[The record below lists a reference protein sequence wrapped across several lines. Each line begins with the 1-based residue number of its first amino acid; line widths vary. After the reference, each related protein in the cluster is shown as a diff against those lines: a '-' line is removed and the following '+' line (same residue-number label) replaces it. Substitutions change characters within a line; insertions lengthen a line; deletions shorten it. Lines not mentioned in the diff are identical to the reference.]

1 MTYYSLVKTMNISV
15 LKTHLSDALR
25 SVRRGERIVV
35 LDRNTPIAEVI
46 PMSDK
51 ENLIL
56 SSPSGPMR
64 YPRHPLQTG
73 KDPLD
78 FLAADRATR

>member
-1 MTYYSLVKTMNISV
+1 MNISH

-25 SVRRGERIVV
+25 SVRRGEHIVV
-35 LDRNTPIAEVI
+35 LDRDTPIAEVI
-46 PMSDK
+46 PIVEK

-64 YPRHPLQTG
+64 YPRQAHPTG
-73 KDPLD
+73 KDPMD
-78 FLAADRATR
+78 FLLADRT